1 MASKRTHDVTATI
14 GEYTNAAGETKKRY
28 VNCGSAFT
36 DEQGRVS
43 IKLDSVPCSPEWSGW
58 VSLYEVR
65 DKDGRESDRRQNA
78 SQGQQRQAPRNQAIP
93 SNRPGQA
100 PANDGWDD
108 PVRF

>member
-43 IKLDSVPCSPEWSGW
+43 IKLDSVPCSPDWSGW
-58 VSLYEVR
+58 LSLYEVR

-78 SQGQQRQAPRNQAIP
+78 PQQGQQRPQGGKQAT
-93 SNRPGQA
+93 A

-108 PVRF
+108 PESSIPF